1 MTLAP
6 TMLCRFIV
14 HTSQTAAEGQHDIAF
29 LLGDAAFAELHAA
42 TSTMCSD
49 RQRQV
54 CATCSSVAR
63 TQLRLHSKHTAAPG
77 VPSTITE
84 VAVEVRHCYSTG
96 AQQSGDT
103 LLFDSPPQAWLATIQ
118 AADSEEG
125 QLALRSQLREWLVR
139 RAGLAPRQW
148 PPPSPALEALAVAE
162 LMTMLASA
170 PHLLASGRLW
180 YVGSLVGACA
190 LAQRDNAQLLRAS
203 QGATAI
209 AASRSCFHVCK
220 LGARV
225 HLDCRAGRGCNWQ
238 IGGIL

>member
-1 MTLAP
+1 MWRVGRGKQVVVVVVKRDAALVETVHDSCLRPP

-77 VPSTITE
+77 VPSTVTE
-84 VAVEVRHCYSTG
+84 VAVEVRHCRSIG

-103 LLFDSPPQAWLATIQ
+103 VPPFRLHPRLGWPHYRQRTARRASWHYDHSCASGLCA
-118 AADSEEG
+118 E
-125 QLALRSQLREWLVR
+125 LALPLDSGLRPPLPWKLWL
-139 RAGLAPRQW
+139 
-148 PPPSPALEALAVAE
+148 
-162 LMTMLASA
+162 
-170 PHLLASGRLW
+170 
-180 YVGSLVGACA
+180 SL
-190 LAQRDNAQLLRAS
+190 S
-203 QGATAI
+203 
-209 AASRSCFHVCK
+209 
-220 LGARV
+220 
-225 HLDCRAGRGCNWQ
+225 
-238 IGGIL
+238 